1 MFVFCCWL
9 VGSSCTST
17 VLGDVEEKINSEKQ
31 CLVLDLY
38 RSDYVPLSDAVEH
51 DFLGSSSPF
60 RARLEICGK

>member
-1 MFVFCCWL
+1 M
-9 VGSSCTST
+9 
-17 VLGDVEEKINSEKQ
+17 LGDVEEKINSEKQ